1 MDSRLRE
8 PEENESS
15 LLSPQN
21 KVDRT
26 KTCTAQ
32 TQARFLFP
40 EFGKNGRP
48 ASPELKMKE
57 QNRVLIREH
66 NLTEK

>member
-1 MDSRLRE
+1 MDSRWRE
-8 PEENESS
+8 PEENDRSPVSS
-15 LLSPQN
+15 QN

-32 TQARFLFP
+32 TQARFLIP

-57 QNRVLIREH
+57 QNGVLIREH

>member
-8 PEENESS
+8 PEENERSPV
-15 LLSPQN
+15 SPQN
-21 KVDRT
+21 QEDRT
-26 KTCTAQ
+26 KTCIAQ
-32 TQARFLFP
+32 TQARCLFP